1 MQNLFMLIFYVF
13 SFYAFLPGL
22 ISRTFGFRAFKRGR
36 VEREIA
42 LTFDDG
48 PDPRY
53 TPLLLDLLKR
63 YGAKAT
69 FFVVGAHAERHPEL
83 LKRMVDE
90 GHVIGIHNYE
100 HKTNWLMRP
109 KTVKRHIHK
118 TEEVIKK
125 ATGSRAI
132 FYRPPWGIVNMFDY
146 SLGNLH
152 IILWSSLFGDWRYKL
167 GAKRLEQRLM
177 KKLKAGEVILL
188 HDCGMT
194 PGADERAPE
203 NMIKALEAYVAE
215 GTRRGFRF
223 VAIDEMIALT
233 EKSKSLVPSRM
244 KRLMIRLWLGWET
257 LFHAAFRTIPVGL
270 PAPTFHYRMAKYHG
284 GELHIGEGQE
294 PLRNGDPIVE
304 LHFDNK
310 LLMKIAHKST
320 SPIAS
325 AIRLV
330 RAVEKELPHFASV
343 LAKDPVAKAAK
354 AVYGVT
360 MITRGA
366 DRLGFHIHDL
376 PKGLF
381 VRMSKIYLRFLMR
394 VLTPS
399 HKSNKSK
406 KSDKLTS
413 EIIPRAIT
421 FSIPDLLKL
430 AHPANAVTIHDNES
444 KQAARKRDVARSLQN
459 AEQMDLE
466 LEGAVM
472 DRPGG

>member
-1 MQNLFMLIFYVF
+1 MQNLLMLIFYVF

-53 TPLLLDLLKR
+53 TPQLLDLLKR

-69 FFVVGAHAERHPEL
+69 FFVVGAHAEQHPEL
-83 LKRMVDE
+83 LKRMVEE

-109 KTVKRHIHK
+109 KTVKRHIHR
-118 TEEVIKK
+118 TEDVIKR

-132 FYRPPWGIVNMFDY
+132 YYRPPWGIVNMFDY

-177 KKLKAGEVILL
+177 RKLKAGEVILL
-188 HDCGMT
+188 HDCGTT

-233 EKSKSLVPSRM
+233 EKSKALVPSRV
-244 KRLMIRLWLGWET
+244 KRIMIRLWLSWEQI
-257 LFHAAFRTIPVGL
+257 FHTVYRTIPVGY
-270 PAPTFHYRMAKYHG
+270 PEPSFHYRMTKYHG
-284 GELHIGEGQE
+284 GDLPLGENQE
-294 PLRNGDPIVE
+294 PLRKGDPIVE

-310 LLMKIAHKST
+310 LLMKIAHKSS

-330 RAVEKELPHFASV
+330 RAMEKELPH
-343 LAKDPVAKAAK
+343 LAAVIGEDPIAREAKAM
-354 AVYGVT
+354 YGVT

-366 DRLGFHIHDL
+366 DRLGFQIHDL
-376 PKGLF
+376 PKGVFLR
-381 VRMSKIYLRFLMR
+381 VTKLYLRLLMS

-399 HKSNKSK
+399 NKSGSDK
-406 KSDKLTS
+406 KSDKLAS
-413 EIIPRAIT
+413 EIIPRIVT
-421 FSIPDLLKL
+421 FSIPELLKI
-430 AHPANAVTIHDNES
+430 AQSAKVVSVQEKES
-444 KQAARKRDVARSLQN
+444 RRNRSVSRPVQD
-459 AEQMDLE
+459 AEQMDME
-466 LEGAVM
+466 LDGAVM
-472 DRPGG
+472 ERPGG